1 MTEPR
6 VTMVDFVENYFGVS
20 ADALLQDLSRHG
32 AAIVPDPL
40 DFLSLLEEQRPE
52 GFAPELRAG
61 ELRPVVSHSISDIAS
76 GGIRLDAD
84 EVHAQD
90 VNTSSSVALDVRSL
104 LLYAHTV
111 TIADP
116 FASSIRL
123 VGPAGTTS
131 LVSERE
137 SAAQVRLGVEIIC
150 RLAPLI
156 RGDVV
161 FVGPPV
167 EPPTLEDAARAEAT
181 LRELIPRVALK
192 LVRGSFL
199 AFSDQSDLF
208 LRCRTIAERFL
219 RQEDILQSMAPG
231 NATRLIGSAAE
242 AAALPD
248 LDELRVGGVERT
260 DLWALSELM
269 RLRLQ
274 GAGRIRLA
282 DMVSIR
288 DDDAFTIFRND
299 MASAV
304 ASSSTRTADG
314 DAIDQANV
322 IADEMRGAAERLHLV
337 TRRSVV
343 LSATLGDAVAWAVG
357 AAIGGTVDGWRG
369 AAIGIAA
376 SGATDLVRQG
386 PSRSARAM
394 RRHYVELSKPVE
406 SGTRES
412 ARDRLRRQRFQGD
425 V

>member
-1 MTEPR
+1 MTQPR
-6 VTMVDFVENYFGVS
+6 VTLVDFVENYFGES

-32 AAIVPDPL
+32 ASTFADPL

-52 GFAPELRAG
+52 GTAPELRAG
-61 ELRPVVSHSISDIAS
+61 ELRPIVSHSLSDIAS
-76 GGIRLDAD
+76 GGIRLDVD

-90 VNTSSSVALDVRSL
+90 VNASSSVALDVRSL

-116 FASSIRL
+116 FASPLRL
-123 VGPAGTTS
+123 VGRAGTTS
-131 LVSERE
+131 LISERNG
-137 SAAQVRLGVEIIC
+137 AAQVRMGVEIIC

-156 RGDVV
+156 RRDVV
-161 FVGPPV
+161 FIGPPV
-167 EPPTLEDAARAEAT
+167 EPPTPEDAARAEAT
-181 LRELIPRVALK
+181 LRELIPRIAAK
-192 LVRGSFL
+192 LVRGSSL

-219 RQEDILQSMAPG
+219 RQEDILQAMSPG
-231 NATRLIGSAAE
+231 TATRLIGSAAE

-248 LDELRVGGVERT
+248 LDELRPGIVGRADAWT
-260 DLWALSELM
+260 LSELM

-282 DMVSIR
+282 DMLSIR
-288 DDDAFTIFRND
+288 DDDAFTVFRDD

-304 ASSSTRTADG
+304 ASSSGRAADG
-314 DAIDQANV
+314 DMIDQANI
-322 IADEMRGAAERLHLV
+322 IADEMRGAAERLHLE

-343 LSATLGDAVAWAVG
+343 LSATLGDGVAWAVG

-369 AAIGIAA
+369 AAIGVAA
-376 SGATDLVRQG
+376 SGATDLLRQG
-386 PSRSARAM
+386 PAQSARAM

-412 ARDRLRRQRFQGD
+412 ARARLRRQRFQGRA
-425 V
+425 